1 MAHTL
6 TDLALTA
13 TERYYNKIG
22 ASVGAFEKFV
32 PVKRDQRE
40 QTSYKPVDLSGLGVY
55 TAQAADGAT
64 PTADEIQSI
73 GSAYTAP
80 PFEKRVVFTDY
91 QLAKNP
97 GLFNEVADMAADAA
111 IATINTLVMGSIAVL
126 DTLAHPS
133 ATAGSYTATGGGTV
147 YYADDFATPVAQV
160 NLGTAV
166 LSTASLLTN
175 KSILRNYKNRDGRVM
190 DYASDP
196 LVIVCD
202 GTEYDLAKDLQGR
215 TVEVAQATG
224 TLGSTGSGIADVIA
238 TSEFAG
244 GNDWLLAS
252 ATRFPVGLWLPLAP
266 NFRIDTAVG
275 AGRSEM
281 YSSYEAGVFYRP
293 FEGGFVLNTP

>member
-13 TERYYNKIG
+13 TDRYYERIG
-22 ASVGAFEKFV
+22 QQVRGFERFV
-32 PVKRDQRE
+32 PIKRDQRE

-55 TAQAADGAT
+55 TAQASDGAT
-64 PTADEIQSI
+64 PTADEIQAI
-73 GSAYTAP
+73 GGAYTAP

-97 GLFNEVADMAADAA
+97 GLFLEVADMAADAA
-111 IATINTLVMGSIAVL
+111 IATINTLVMGAVATL

-160 NLGTAV
+160 NLQTAV
-166 LSTASLLTN
+166 LSTASLLAN

-190 DYASDP
+190 GYADDP
-196 LVIVCD
+196 LIIVCD

-215 TVEVAQATG
+215 DREVAQSSG
-224 TLGSTGSGIADVIA
+224 VLQSTGSGIADVIS
-238 TSEFAG
+238 TSEFTG

-252 ATRFPVGLWLPLAP
+252 MTRFPVGLWMPLMP
-266 NFRIDTAVG
+266 NFRIDVAVG